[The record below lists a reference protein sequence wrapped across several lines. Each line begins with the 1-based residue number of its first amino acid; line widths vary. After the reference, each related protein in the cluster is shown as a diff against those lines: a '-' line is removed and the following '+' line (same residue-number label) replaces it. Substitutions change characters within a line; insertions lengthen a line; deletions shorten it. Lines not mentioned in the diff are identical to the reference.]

1 MKTFDYVTPQ
11 TLQEAAA
18 VLSQYHEQAKVLAG
32 GTDLLVQMRA
42 GTRAAAVVV
51 DVKKIPELNELV
63 CNTSIGLQIG
73 AAVPCFRIWND
84 AAVAR
89 LYPGLRDAVA
99 LIGGIQIQSRAT
111 LGGNVSNASP
121 AADSIPALIVHE
133 SICEIVGDGGVRNI
147 PVENLCAAPGRTIL
161 NASEFIARFHIPPPV
176 SGFGASYL
184 RFIPRNEMD
193 IAVASAGAAVVLD
206 QGGERI
212 VSARVALGAVAP
224 TPLLVTA
231 AGDALA
237 GQPVSDE
244 VINEA
249 AQLAA
254 AAARPISDVRGS
266 AAQRIHLAAVLTR
279 RALDKAIQRAR
290 ESLREAQP

>member
-1 MKTFDYVTPQ
+1 M
-11 TLQEAAA
+11 
-18 VLSQYHEQAKVLAG
+18 
-32 GTDLLVQMRA
+32 
-42 GTRAAAVVV
+42 
-51 DVKKIPELNELV
+51 
-63 CNTSIGLQIG
+63 
-73 AAVPCFRIWND
+73 PCFRIWND

-111 LGGNVSNASP
+111 LGGNVANASP

-133 SICEIVGDGGVRNI
+133 AICEIVADGGVRNI

-161 NASEFIARFHIPPPV
+161 SPSEFIARFHIPPPV